1 MASPLALFRISASTA
16 STAAAAVVVSG
27 KCHGKLALVSSYG
40 VRRIS
45 GGAGGAATAENAR
58 EWSALRAWVGGG
70 VLVGSGIGAGVVGM
84 YAGADDAFRSRTAF
98 LAFDWAANIA
108 SSLLEPE
115 SAHRLVRMPP
125 QFRVRTRCT
134 LSHPGCCLL
143 CL

>member
-1 MASPLALFRISASTA
+1 MASAVALFRIAASTA
-16 STAAAAVVVSG
+16 STAAAAVVASG
-27 KCHGKLALVSSYG
+27 KCHGKLALTSSYG

-45 GGAGGAATAENAR
+45 GGAATAENAR

-108 SSLLEPE
+108 SSVLEPE

-125 QFRVRTRCT
+125 RFRVRTRCT